1 MRIVLPARKCGKTLA
16 RELLIEN
23 AAMALIYDAGGVM
36 PFATLWQAMP
46 VTRREL
52 QRALDRQITLGN
64 VKRRRDGE
72 PVTLTASARAAIA
85 AGREPLELA
94 A

>member
-1 MRIVLPARKCGKTLA
+1 MRIVFPVRQCGKSFA
-16 RELLIEN
+16 RDQLIEN
-23 AAMALIYDAGGVM
+23 AAMALIYDAGGEM
-36 PFATLWQAMP
+36 PFAALWQAMP

-64 VKRRRDGE
+64 IKRRRDGE
-72 PVTLTASARAAIA
+72 PVTLTSSARAAIA